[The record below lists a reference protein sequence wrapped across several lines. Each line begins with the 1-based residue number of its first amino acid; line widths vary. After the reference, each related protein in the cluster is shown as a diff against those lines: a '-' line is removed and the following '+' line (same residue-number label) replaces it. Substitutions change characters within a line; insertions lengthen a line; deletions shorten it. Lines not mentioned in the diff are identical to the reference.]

1 MATKS
6 KTTRKPPT
14 IQEIA
19 KQSEEDGIDVTMSGE
34 PEAVE
39 QTSTEDVHE
48 AEITGADPIKAAYV
62 TGYRVAERAAKEDA
76 SELVQSE
83 LLSMSLRRV
92 GNEIT
97 DSSGTVHIPAPAMLQ
112 EGGRVRV
119 VIYRE
124 A

>member
-19 KQSEEDGIDVTMSGE
+19 KQSDEDGIDVTMSGE
-34 PEAVE
+34 PEQSE

-48 AEITGADPIKAAYV
+48 VKMTGRILGYQSAPI
-62 TGYRVAERAAKEDA
+62 
-76 SELVQSE
+76 E

-112 EGGRVRV
+112 EGERVRV